1 MGRLQDSMRH
11 CEKTQGRVAPL
22 RDYVQSEQ
30 VFSSQ
35 WSEVKMSSEWIRGT
49 GTCISVIPSN
59 TTYLPGLPLD
69 AGPRS
74 DAGGAPASEVAP
86 CAAAPHAAVRGC
98 RREAR
103 VHLRAQPVHRYVEN
117 KAH

>member
-35 WSEVKMSSEWIRGT
+35 WSEVKS
-49 GTCISVIPSN
+49 
-59 TTYLPGLPLD
+59 
-69 AGPRS
+69 
-74 DAGGAPASEVAP
+74 
-86 CAAAPHAAVRGC
+86 
-98 RREAR
+98 
-103 VHLRAQPVHRYVEN
+103 Q
-117 KAH
+117 